1 MIASVYEPLIKN
13 WFHAPT
19 TQMSIFILLVSAGWS
34 LNFMVLF
41 PCEYLEFIRNLQ
53 TKTHAVLFQ
62 EIGAILILKSSNHW
76 GKKVFIHH
84 IGEGGGGGV
93 ASIWWVQGT
102 SAQNKFYTKTFFRRK
117 VTFTFRENEILTFTL
132 LVLKGH
138 NIRLSKIFD
147 LLFIITVYCY
157 YFCFTLIYYNIVL

>member
-19 TQMSIFILLVSAGWS
+19 TQMSMFILLVSAGWS

-76 GKKVFIHH
+76 GKKVLFI
-84 IGEGGGGGV
+84 ILGRGGGGLRPSDECR
-93 ASIWWVQGT
+93 ALQLKTNFILKHFFQEKSLLR
-102 SAQNKFYTKTFFRRK
+102 SERMKF
-117 VTFTFRENEILTFTL
+117 
-132 LVLKGH
+132 
-138 NIRLSKIFD
+138 
-147 LLFIITVYCY
+147 
-157 YFCFTLIYYNIVL
+157 

>member
-1 MIASVYEPLIKN
+1 
-13 WFHAPT
+13 
-19 TQMSIFILLVSAGWS
+19 
-34 LNFMVLF
+34 MVLF

-53 TKTHAVLFQ
+53 TKTHAVLFP

-76 GKKVFIHH
+76 GKKVLFI
-84 IGEGGGGGV
+84 ILGRGRGV

-102 SAQNKFYTKTFFRRK
+102 SAQNKFYTKTFFPRK

-157 YFCFTLIYYNIVL
+157 YFCFALIYYNIVL

>member
-19 TQMSIFILLVSAGWS
+19 TQMSMFILLVSAGWS

-76 GKKVFIHH
+76 GKKV
-84 IGEGGGGGV
+84 
-93 ASIWWVQGT
+93 
-102 SAQNKFYTKTFFRRK
+102 
-117 VTFTFRENEILTFTL
+117 
-132 LVLKGH
+132 
-138 NIRLSKIFD
+138 
-147 LLFIITVYCY
+147 LFIILGRGGGAGLRPSDECRALQLKTN
-157 YFCFTLIYYNIVL
+157 FILKHFFEEKSLLRSKRMKF